1 MRDPL
6 LYYSPKESRAP
17 LTKTMSALWLGT
29 PVTALAAA
37 WLFFVRYFN
46 EVRHEHP
53 QSTSLSIFDS
63 RPKRAPDYSLQ
74 IQSWLRCTAP
84 PSCVKWCWESAVR
97 LPGWPNQTENDLLM
111 NGEQFENKPSAS
123 NQRSAFQR
131 NTQLHEAQRST
142 GQTQRTRT
150 RSCTAHRVDHRA
162 TDMHASSVTA
172 CSFQLSF
179 ETIRAPPSSFPA
191 APRRIWLQQRCS
203 SLKRSQPECLPSQ
216 SLTPTAHVP
225 AFLLRTSSPSKLT
238 NELPLTPRV
247 KLCPASFRTML
258 LHGCNA
264 LKRRHTCLFVAS
276 AIDMRAHACART
288 AP

>member
-1 MRDPL
+1 ML
-6 LYYSPKESRAP
+6 LAHIS
-17 LTKTMSALWLGT
+17 MSALSPGAPATVLVAGWFFFA
-29 PVTALAAA
+29 AL
-37 WLFFVRYFN
+37 FD
-46 EVRHEHP
+46 EVRQTCPEPNSP
-53 QSTSLSIFDS
+53 QLCDS
-63 RPKRAPDYSLQ
+63 RVNRASGISNYA
-74 IQSWLRCTAP
+74 QSWLRIKAP
-84 PSCVKWCWESAVR
+84 ASCVKWCWESAVR